1 MMTYTY
7 HLARNRCFMAIV
19 LMALSA
25 VASWAQRISDV
36 RVLPQQDM
44 SRWHVAGANYSGITH
59 LGADRY
65 AVVSDKETMDGFY
78 VFTIRLDSVT
88 GKVMDVV
95 AEPMMG
101 IVADSARLSTRDQ
114 EGIAYVAQ
122 RNSVFIS
129 GEGDQRIIEH
139 SLDGHQTGCELA
151 VPVQLG
157 TDAIYPNYGFEALC
171 FSPHD
176 GLFWTMTELTLKAD
190 GRRSTYQKGRGA
202 EACLLR
208 LQAFGADL
216 LPARQYAYRTDG
228 AAATATTTATAT
240 TASLRHSLGD
250 QISENSTTTS
260 AQPSPTTPKPSST
273 TAKSYA
279 SGVVALTAL
288 SDGSL
293 LVLEREF
300 YVAPKY
306 IGSWV
311 RNKIYHVRLADTP
324 PVTFDKPLSEL
335 PDTAFVQKELVA
347 EFKTSLNLTVRNL
360 ANYEGMCLGP
370 QLTDGRQTLLLISD
384 SQANYGNNLYR
395 MKDYI
400 RVVTFRYSST

>member
-1 MMTYTY
+1 
-7 HLARNRCFMAIV
+7 MAIV

-25 VASWAQRISDV
+25 VASWAQHISDV

-44 SRWHVAGANYSGITH
+44 SRWHVAGANYSGITR

-65 AVVSDKETMDGFY
+65 AVVSDKEPMDGFY

-95 AEPMMG
+95 AEPMVG
-101 IVADSARLSTRDQ
+101 SVPDSARLSTRDQ

-176 GLFWTMTELTLKAD
+176 GLFWTVTEHTLKAD

-208 LQAFGADL
+208 LQTFGADL

-228 AAATATTTATAT
+228 VAATATTATAT

-250 QISENSTTTS
+250 LISENSTTTS
-260 AQPSPTTPKPSST
+260 ALPSPTITQPSST

-300 YVAPKY
+300 YVAWKY

-311 RNKIYHVRLADTP
+311 RNRIYHVSPADAP
-324 PVTFDKPLSEL
+324 PVAFDMPLSEL

-384 SQANYGNNLYR
+384 SQANYGNSLYR
-395 MKDYI
+395 MKDFI
-400 RVVTFRYSST
+400 RVVTFRYASN